1 MDNAGTSVK
10 YNDSG
15 YNSNSSNN
23 MSQNPQATVDL
34 LSVQL
39 KQLQSELAQLKTE
52 LLIIKARLKHDKRWV
67 KKQSQ
72 S

>member
-10 YNDSG
+10 YNDSRH
-15 YNSNSSNN
+15 NSNSSNN

-52 LLIIKARLKHDKRWV
+52 LLIIKARLKHDKQWV